1 MNREKEKKETIE
13 KKKVSTEKGENK
25 KSKKLYMQILD
36 NVVSEK
42 PNVKWISVAGLDKE
56 KEALKEILI
65 LPIKLA

>member
-13 KKKVSTEKGENK
+13 KK